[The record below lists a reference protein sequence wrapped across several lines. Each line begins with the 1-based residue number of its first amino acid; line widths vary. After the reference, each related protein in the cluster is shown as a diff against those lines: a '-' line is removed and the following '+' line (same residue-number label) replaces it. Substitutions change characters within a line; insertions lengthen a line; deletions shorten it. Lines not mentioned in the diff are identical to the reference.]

1 MIITSSNI
9 CSFDLHDYD
18 VPGAVEG
25 LGIAVSEEMSKMEIT
40 EFEEVL
46 KHLDISGNADSGKL
60 TAS

>member
-1 MIITSSNI
+1 MT
-9 CSFDLHDYD
+9 FQALWKDL
-18 VPGAVEG
+18 
-25 LGIAVSEEMSKMEIT
+25 VSQCREEMSKMEIT